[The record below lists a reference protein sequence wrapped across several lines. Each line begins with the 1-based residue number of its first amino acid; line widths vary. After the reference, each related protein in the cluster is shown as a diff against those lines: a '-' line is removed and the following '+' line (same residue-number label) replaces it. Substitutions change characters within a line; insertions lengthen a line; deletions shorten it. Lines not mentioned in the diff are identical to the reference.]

1 VWSCQ
6 LLIALPLA
14 ILGCWRLVYGPPLG
28 RLMWPAWIAAVL
40 WLTLVAAVLAS
51 SRGRRWL
58 TIRRH
63 HLTLTAIA
71 TVLALAVVG
80 ETVIRLVGESDE
92 DGNFYLRGHH
102 VRPYY
107 LPVKRIARAVEA
119 YLATP
124 TTFLIADPALG
135 WAPRPEVKTPL
146 YVYNRQGIRVQS
158 PERIYTE
165 NPPEGTLRLALFGDS
180 FTNGAEV
187 MASETWGAFAE
198 AALRG
203 AHGGPVEVLNFG
215 VNGYGVDQAFLRWQN
230 TGAKYS
236 PAIVVLGLQVENLKR
251 NLNLVRPLYTRT
263 TENLPFSKPRFVL
276 EGGTLRVV
284 NAPSVPPESLVAR
297 VEHIADWPLREY
309 EAYYNPE
316 DYRRSLLSNSRL
328 IGFVLQ
334 IATDT
339 VEGKL
344 DDDECSEEEQELGLR
359 ILEEFEV
366 SARAV
371 GARFLVLHLPRRP
384 ELTALAKNGTVSNRA
399 FLERVRQ
406 RFDFL
411 TAADGLVDEMRR
423 VPSAGLFQ
431 PGNHYSPR
439 ANRIVGDILAQGV
452 QSRLTNSARA
462 LR

>member
-1 VWSCQ
+1 
-6 LLIALPLA
+6 
-14 ILGCWRLVYGPPLG
+14 
-28 RLMWPAWIAAVL
+28 MWPAWIAAVL
-40 WLTLVAAVLAS
+40 WLTLVVAVLAS

-63 HLTLTAIA
+63 HLTLTAVA

-107 LPVKRIARAVEA
+107 LPVKRIARAVET

-135 WAPRPEVKTPL
+135 WAPRPEVKTAL
-146 YVYNRQGIRVQS
+146 YVYNRQGIRVES
-158 PERIYTE
+158 PERIFTE
-165 NPPEGTLRLALFGDS
+165 NPSQGTLRLALFGDS

-187 MASETWGAFAE
+187 TASETWGAFAE
-198 AALRG
+198 AALRR
-203 AHGGPVEVLNFG
+203 AHGGSVEVLNFG
-215 VNGYGVDQAFLRWQN
+215 VNGYGVDQAFLRWRQ

-236 PAIVVLGLQVENLKR
+236 PGIVVLGLQVENLKR
-251 NLNLVRPLYTRT
+251 NMNLVRPLYTRT

-276 EGGTLRVV
+276 EHGALRLV
-284 NAPSVPPESLVAR
+284 NAPSVPPESLVAT
-297 VEHIADWPLREY
+297 VDHIADWPLREY

-328 IGFVLQ
+328 IGFTLQ
-334 IATDT
+334 IVTDT
-339 VEGKL
+339 MEGKL
-344 DDDECSEEEQELGLR
+344 DDDECSQEEQELGFR
-359 ILEEFEV
+359 ILEEFEA
-366 SARAV
+366 SARAA

-384 ELTALAKNGTVSNRA
+384 ELSALAKKGTVSNRA
-399 FLERVRQ
+399 FLERVQR

-411 TAADGLVDEMRR
+411 TPADRLVGEMHG
-423 VPSAGLFQ
+423 SSSTDLFQ

-439 ANRIVGDILAQGV
+439 ANRIVGEILAHGV
-452 QSRLTNSARA
+452 LSRLTTSATASR
-462 LR
+462 